1 MSGDEVRVGGEEGLL
16 VRVVDDFSCVD
27 DVVDFSG
34 IVVVVETTLVI
45 FLRVVWGVCLTAVDV
60 ACVEVE
66 NMEDE
71 LEIVLIIGDAVVTTV
86 VTGKDVVVCGS
97 DGEVLRGVNAV
108 VFGCVEVL
116 IVVVTGVVGIVV
128 VDAILDV
135 PGSC

>member
-16 VRVVDDFSCVD
+16 VRVVEDFSCVD

-97 DGEVLRGVNAV
+97 DGEVLRGVNVV
-108 VFGCVEVL
+108 VFGSVEV
-116 IVVVTGVVGIVV
+116 VGVVGIVV

>member
-1 MSGDEVRVGGEEGLL
+1 MSGDEVCVGGEEGLL
-16 VRVVDDFSCVD
+16 VRVVEGFGCVD
-27 DVVDFSG
+27 DVVDFCG
-34 IVVVVETTLVI
+34 IVVVAETPLVI

-86 VTGKDVVVCGS
+86 VTGRDVVVCGS

-116 IVVVTGVVGIVV
+116 IVVVTEVVGIVV

>member
-1 MSGDEVRVGGEEGLL
+1 MSGDEVRVGEEEGLL

-97 DGEVLRGVNAV
+97 DGEVLRGVNVV
-108 VFGCVEVL
+108 VFGSVEV
-116 IVVVTGVVGIVV
+116 VGVVGIVV